1 MRAPRREC
9 NICYLSFFYV
19 PLVAAVLWTIGFI
32 LTRVQ
37 LFHEALRTEE
47 LSREREAWLMQ
58 ECRKPE
64 FYAHMKHHS
73 ALCDQVE
80 VHAKGSL
87 YLAAAI
93 HLVQE
98 TYLCGYLPCSTVI
111 DRTLDWM
118 GGHTMLFSCIAVVVL
133 FLPTLVLPFYRE
145 YVNRTA
151 KNYVS
156 HRYHM
161 PFGDDHFF
169 DPHSAKCQLAIDR
182 H

>member
-1 MRAPRREC
+1 MRTYRRES
-9 NICYLSFFYV
+9 NICYWSFVYV
-19 PLVAAVLWTIGFI
+19 PLVAVVLWMVGFV

-37 LFHEALRTEE
+37 LFNEALKTEE

-87 YLAAAI
+87 YLAAAM
-93 HLVQE
+93 HLVQA
-98 TYLCGYLPCSTVI
+98 TYLCGYEPCSTVI

-118 GGHTMLFSCIAVVVL
+118 GGHTLLFSCVALVIL

-145 YVNRTA
+145 YLNRTA
-151 KNYVS
+151 KNYAAA
-156 HRYHM
+156 HQYHM
-161 PFGDDHFF
+161 LEDDRFCRRQQS
-169 DPHSAKCQLAIDR
+169 HSLLTTR
-182 H
+182 

>member
-1 MRAPRREC
+1 MRTHRRES
-9 NICYLSFFYV
+9 NIVYLSFLYV
-19 PLVAAVLWTIGFI
+19 PIAAVVLWTVGFL

-37 LFHEALRTEE
+37 LFHEALKTEE

-87 YLAAAI
+87 YLAAAM
-93 HLVQE
+93 HLVQA
-98 TYLCGYLPCSTVI
+98 TYLCGYEPCSTVI
-111 DRTLDWM
+111 DRALDWM
-118 GGHTMLFSCIAVVVL
+118 GGHTVLFSCVALVIL

-145 YVNRTA
+145 YLNRTA
-151 KNYVS
+151 KNYTAA
-156 HRYHM
+156 HQYHM
-161 PFGDDHFF
+161 LEDARFCNRQQ
-169 DPHSAKCQLAIDR
+169 PHSLSTI

>member
-1 MRAPRREC
+1 MRTYRREP
-9 NICYLSFFYV
+9 NILSLAFIYV
-19 PLVAAVLWTIGFI
+19 PLVAVVLWTGGFV

-87 YLAAAI
+87 YLAAAM
-93 HLVQE
+93 HLVQA
-98 TYLCGYLPCSTVI
+98 TYLCGYEPCSTVI

-118 GGHTMLFSCIAVVVL
+118 CGHTVLFSCLALVIM

-145 YVNRTA
+145 YLNRTA
-151 KNYVS
+151 KPYES
-156 HRYHM
+156 AHHYHM
-161 PFGDDHFF
+161 LEDDRFCHRQQSQSR
-169 DPHSAKCQLAIDR
+169 PTIR
-182 H
+182 

>member
-1 MRAPRREC
+1 MRTHRRES
-9 NICYLSFFYV
+9 NIVYLSFLYV
-19 PLVAAVLWTIGFI
+19 PIAAVVLWTVGFL

-37 LFHEALRTEE
+37 LFHEALKTEE

-87 YLAAAI
+87 YLAAAM
-93 HLVQE
+93 HLVQA
-98 TYLCGYLPCSTVI
+98 TYLCGYEPCSTVI

-118 GGHTMLFSCIAVVVL
+118 GGHTVLFSCVALVIL

-145 YVNRTA
+145 YLNRTA
-151 KNYVS
+151 KNYTATHQYHLLEDARFC
-156 HRYHM
+156 HRQQ
-161 PFGDDHFF
+161 
-169 DPHSAKCQLAIDR
+169 PHSMSTI

>member
-1 MRAPRREC
+1 MRTYRREP
-9 NICYLSFFYV
+9 NILSLAFIYV
-19 PLVAAVLWTIGFI
+19 PLVAVVLWTGGFV

-87 YLAAAI
+87 YLAAAM
-93 HLVQE
+93 HLVQA
-98 TYLCGYLPCSTVI
+98 TYLCGYEPCSTVI

-118 GGHTMLFSCIAVVVL
+118 CGHTVLFSCLALVIM
-133 FLPTLVLPFYRE
+133 FLPTIVLPFYRE
-145 YVNRTA
+145 YLNRTA
-151 KNYVS
+151 KTYES
-156 HRYHM
+156 AHHYHM
-161 PFGDDHFF
+161 LEDDRFCHLQQS
-169 DPHSAKCQLAIDR
+169 HSRPTIR
-182 H
+182 